1 MASDA
6 PDRFL
11 VSGPWYSKRL
21 GSYLKVDPFFEN
33 AVRVTPSCVFCSLS
47 PESWVENSSVEVKP
61 ADQLLNEIQ
70 EEFKSYARVDMPV
83 EGLIVE
89 SFWEPTCSPDFLNL
103 AQGLI
108 LFKKK
113 FFPQAKLGVLS
124 NGSQVFRQEIREAF
138 EMFDLCWMRL
148 DAGHSELHDI
158 ADFEPMVNV
167 LRRMRNAVIRSVFV
181 HGEADNT
188 LPETID
194 HWVETIGF
202 IRPQEVH
209 IATVENESLD
219 PRIKKVNAERLHE
232 IQEICQS
239 MTGVP
244 TFFI

>member
-1 MASDA
+1 MGSDA
-6 PDRFL
+6 ASRFL

-21 GSYLKVDPFFEN
+21 GSYLKVDPFFET
-33 AVRVTPSCVFCSLS
+33 AVKVSPPCVFCSLA
-47 PESWVENSSVEVKP
+47 PESWVENASVEVKP
-61 ADQLLNEIQ
+61 LDQLLNEIQ
-70 EEFKSYARVDMPV
+70 EEFKSYARVNMPV

-89 SFWEPTCSPDFLNL
+89 SFWEPTCSPVFLNL

-108 LFKKK
+108 SLKNN

-124 NGSQVFRQEIREAF
+124 NGSQMFRQEIREAF

-148 DAGHSELHDI
+148 DAGHAELHDI
-158 ADFEPMVNV
+158 ADFEQRVNA
-167 LRRMRNAVIRSVFV
+167 LRKMRNAVIRSVFV
-181 HGEADNT
+181 HGTADNT

-194 HWVETIGF
+194 HWVESIGF

-219 PRIKKVNAERLHE
+219 SGIKKVNQERLHE

-244 TFFI
+244 TCSI